1 MPLGRWSQWGLH
13 AAIETCWG
21 FGKKHPMLP
30 TKCRPNAIESGLQVT
45 LLDDPAGKVS
55 IPIHKSHY
63 LTQQNENAAYLEPMK
78 SENL

>member
-1 MPLGRWSQWGLH
+1 
-13 AAIETCWG
+13 
-21 FGKKHPMLP
+21 MLP
-30 TKCRPNAIESGLQVT
+30 TKCRPDAIESGLQVT